1 MTLGRSSEVVSGQ
14 GAAFGLRRIL
24 FGSYSWVL
32 EFFFVLFF
40 LNFEPTSKYLKFYLK
55 VFISEM

>member
-32 EFFFVLFF
+32 EFFF
-40 LNFEPTSKYLKFYLK
+40 LNFEPTSKYLKFYRK

>member
-32 EFFFVLFF
+32 EFFFFF